1 MLAADGLPGAPVE
14 AIPFPFL
21 PYLAMNPAATHPAA
35 IPAERRL
42 RLLSCNILAGA
53 SVQHYRQYVTR
64 SLAAVL
70 PGRSKMDN
78 LDRLAEVLTG
88 FDVIGLQEADAG
100 SLRSGFLNQTRYLAE
115 TSGLPFWS
123 HQPNRPVAK
132 LAHSANGLISRL
144 EPTSVTDY
152 PLPSRIPGRGAL
164 LAQFGEG
171 EHALAVMIAHLS
183 LSAPARARQ
192 LGFIA
197 ELLQDFRHAV
207 LMGDLNTE
215 PHSAEMRYLFS
226 KCSLQ
231 PPAQATPTFPSWK
244 PRRALDHILTSE
256 AIQLEKTWALP
267 QAFSDH
273 LPLAAEIRLPAHVGR
288 KPAAR
293 KPR

>member
-1 MLAADGLPGAPVE
+1 MTRAETTSVVA
-14 AIPFPFL
+14 
-21 PYLAMNPAATHPAA
+21 
-35 IPAERRL
+35 PAERHL
-42 RLLSCNILAGA
+42 RLLSCNILAGG
-53 SVQHYRQYVTR
+53 SVQHYRDYVTR
-64 SLAAVL
+64 SLSAML

-78 LDRLAEVLTG
+78 LDRLAEVLSA

-123 HQPNRPVAK
+123 HQPNRAMAK

-144 EPTSVTDY
+144 EPTLVTDY

-171 EHALAVMIAHLS
+171 ENALAVMIAHLS
-183 LSAPARARQ
+183 LSAPARERQ
-192 LGFIA
+192 LGLIA
-197 ELLQDFRHAV
+197 ELLQDFPHAI

-215 PHSAEMRYLFS
+215 PDSAEMRHLFA
-226 KCSLQ
+226 KCGLQ

-244 PRRALDHILTSE
+244 PRRALDHILTTE
-256 AIQLEKTWALP
+256 AITLDKTWALP

-273 LPLAAEIRLPAHVGR
+273 LPLAAEIRLPAHVGGKSHRR
-288 KPAAR
+288 KR
-293 KPR
+293 RR